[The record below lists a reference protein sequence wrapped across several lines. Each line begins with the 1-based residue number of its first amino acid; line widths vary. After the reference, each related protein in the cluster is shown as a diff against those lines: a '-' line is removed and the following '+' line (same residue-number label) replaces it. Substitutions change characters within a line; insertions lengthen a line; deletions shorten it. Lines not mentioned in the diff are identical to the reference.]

1 MFFKYCIT
9 IVVTPPAEHTE
20 HAMSSFLDGKNLTV
34 IGDPIEHS
42 LSPLIQQ
49 AMLDE
54 LGIPCIYGRIFV
66 PAGTVKTWLP
76 STLAMN
82 LAGFNATMPH
92 KTDLVPL
99 MDTLSDDARM
109 YRAVNTVVI
118 RDGRFHGHNTDGAG
132 FVRSLHDEGIYP
144 TGKNIT
150 VYGAGGAAR
159 SVVLKLAAEGAK
171 SIAVC
176 CRTPSKAEEL
186 ARASHNVHVA
196 AIGSSEFERALAET
210 ELFINCTPLG
220 MQGVPSQFSSFDF
233 LDILPKS
240 APVCDLIYKPLKTKL
255 LEEAGKRGHQT
266 MNGLGMLIHQAIL
279 ALEQFASM
287 PLDAALMM
295 TAVQKK
301 LVPVLEKSL

>member
-1 MFFKYCIT
+1 
-9 IVVTPPAEHTE
+9 
-20 HAMSSFLDGKNLTV
+20 MSSLLDGKKLAV

-54 LGIPCIYGRIFV
+54 LGIPCTYGRILV
-66 PAGTVKTWLP
+66 PAGTVGAWLP
-76 STLAMN
+76 GTPGLN

-99 MDTLSDDARM
+99 MDSLSEDARM
-109 YRAVNTVVI
+109 YHAVNTVVI

-132 FVRSLHDEGIYP
+132 FVRSLHDEGIHP
-144 TGKNIT
+144 EGRRIV

-159 SVVLKLAAEGAK
+159 SVVLKLAAEGAGYI
-171 SIAVC
+171 SVC
-176 CRTPSKAEEL
+176 CRTPAKAAEL
-186 ARASHNVHVA
+186 ACASSIVSLA
-196 AIGSSEFERALAET
+196 AIGSEEFEKALSEA

-233 LDILPKS
+233 LDMLPAS
-240 APVCDLIYKPLKTKL
+240 APVCDLIYRPLKTVL
-255 LEEAGKRGHQT
+255 LAEAERRGHPV

-287 PLDAALMM
+287 PLDADLMM
-295 TAVQKK
+295 AAVQKK
-301 LVPVLEKSL
+301 LVPVLNQSR

>member
-1 MFFKYCIT
+1 MKSNI
-9 IVVTPPAEHTE
+9 
-20 HAMSSFLDGKNLTV
+20 LNGKKLAV

-54 LGIPCIYGRIFV
+54 LGIDCTYDRIHV
-66 PAGTVKTWLP
+66 PAGTVADWLP
-76 STLAMN
+76 GTPGMN

-109 YRAVNTVVI
+109 YRSVNTVVI

-132 FVRSLHDEGIYP
+132 FLRSLLDEGIRP
-144 TGKNIT
+144 EGRRVA

-159 SVVLKLAAEGAK
+159 SVVLKLAAEGVS
-171 SIAVC
+171 SITVC
-176 CRTPSKAEEL
+176 CRTPAKAEEL
-186 ARASHNVHVA
+186 VQASTCVRTA
-196 AIGSSEFERALAET
+196 DIGSNDFEKALAEA

-220 MQGVPSQFSSFDF
+220 MQGVPSQFADFHF
-233 LDILPKS
+233 LDVLPPS
-240 APVCDLIYKPLKTKL
+240 APVCDLIYRPLKTKL
-255 LEEAGKRGHQT
+255 LEEAEKRGHHV
-266 MNGLGMLIHQAIL
+266 MNGLGMLVHQAIL

-287 PLDAALMM
+287 PLDADLMKK
-295 TAVQKK
+295 AVHKK
-301 LVPVLEKSL
+301 LLPVLHEGR